1 MAALW
6 SQTVEQRT
14 PLIDMH
20 LHAYKVADFG
30 VGLGVTPSICSTNV
44 GKAFYGWY
52 PSRPL
57 NVGNQAS
64 CAGTRVAATRT
75 GEDLMRQTLAM
86 LEHL

>member
-44 GKAFYGWY
+44 GKTFYDWD

-64 CAGTRVAATRT
+64 CAGTSVAATRT
-75 GEDLMRQTLAM
+75 DEDLMRQTLAM
-86 LEHL
+86 LQHL